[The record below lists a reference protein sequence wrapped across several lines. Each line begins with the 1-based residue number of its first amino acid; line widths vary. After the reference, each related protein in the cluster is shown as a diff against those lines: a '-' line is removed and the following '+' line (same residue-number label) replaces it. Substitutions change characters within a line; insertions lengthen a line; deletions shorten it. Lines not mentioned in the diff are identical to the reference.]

1 LYVFVCGYMCLF
13 AFVCICVG
21 LGGFF
26 AYKGILVILKVT
38 GILVILEAKGILVIW
53 ITRVN

>member
-1 LYVFVCGYMCLF
+1 MCLF